1 MCKFLRVYLSKKEP
15 KQGSKQSSQ
24 RERSPEELYIMKDL
38 HSQERVGT
46 KQKLGEKLDWFL
58 QGHFA
63 YFAKGNDCGLWV
75 TLPNLC

>member
-1 MCKFLRVYLSKKEP
+1 
-15 KQGSKQSSQ
+15 
-24 RERSPEELYIMKDL
+24 MKDL

-58 QGHFA
+58 QGYFA
-63 YFAKGNDCGLWV
+63 YFAKGNGCGLWV